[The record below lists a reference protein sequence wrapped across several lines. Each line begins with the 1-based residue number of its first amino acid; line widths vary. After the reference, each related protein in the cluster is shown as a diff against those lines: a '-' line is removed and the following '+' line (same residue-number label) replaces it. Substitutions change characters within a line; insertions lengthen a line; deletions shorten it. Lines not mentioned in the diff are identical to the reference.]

1 MSKYIIQGGKRL
13 EGELYID
20 GSKNAVLPI
29 IAATILTGSTTILHN
44 CPDITDVNI
53 MLDILKELGCSV
65 KRENTTLIIDTTYV
79 GSYCVPKQLVEQM
92 RSSIIFL
99 GSIIGRCKQAEMSYP
114 GGCALG
120 PRPINLHLDALKIM
134 GVNVKETDGLIVSK
148 TEHLQGATI
157 ELPFPSVGATENI
170 ILAAV
175 LADGVT
181 TIKNA
186 AKEPEIVDLER
197 YLNSCGA
204 KIKGAGTN
212 TISISGVEKL
222 YSTEYT
228 IMTDRIIAGSYLAA
242 AAATRGSIDL
252 RNVNSR
258 DLGPVMDAFKN
269 MGCKVK
275 EYEESISLI
284 AGNTLKGIEIITE
297 PYPGFPTD
305 MQPQFMAMLCMCQ
318 SESVITENIFLSR
331 FNQVPELNKMGAN
344 ISIINKQA
352 IITPVKYLTGC
363 EVGAT
368 DLRCGAALVI
378 AGLIAQGK
386 TSVGHTEYIKRGYHN
401 IVTDLKTLGATIEE
415 RE

>member
-1 MSKYIIQGGKRL
+1 MSKYVIQGGKRL

-29 IAATILTGSTTILHN
+29 IAATILNGSTTILHN

-65 KRENTTLIIDTTYV
+65 KRENTTLIIDTTHV
-79 GSYCVPKQLVEQM
+79 DSYCVPKQLVEQM

-99 GSIIGRCKQAEMSYP
+99 GSIIGRCKQAQISYP

-134 GVNVKETDGLIVSK
+134 GVNIKENDGFIVSQ
-148 TEHLQGATI
+148 TEHLQGAII
-157 ELPFPSVGATENI
+157 ELPFPSVGATENV

-175 LADGVT
+175 LANGVT

-186 AKEPEIVDLER
+186 AKEPEIIDLCR

-204 KIKGAGTN
+204 DMKGAGTS
-212 TISISGVEKL
+212 TITINGVTKL
-222 YSTEYT
+222 HGTEYT
-228 IMTDRIIAGSYLAA
+228 IMTDRIIAGSYLVV
-242 AAATRGSIDL
+242 AAATRGNINL
-252 RNVNSR
+252 CNTNGR
-258 DLGPVMDAFKN
+258 DLGPVIDAFKI

-275 EYEESISLI
+275 QYEKNISLI
-284 AGNTLKGIEIITE
+284 ANSDLKGIEIITE

-305 MQPQFMAMLCMCQ
+305 MQPQFMAMLCRCKT
-318 SESVITENIFLSR
+318 SSVITENIFSSR
-331 FNQVPELNKMGAN
+331 FNQVPELKKMGAN
-344 ISIINKQA
+344 ISIVNKQA
-352 IITPVKYLTGC
+352 IITPVDYLIGC
-363 EVGAT
+363 EVAAT

-378 AGLIAQGK
+378 AGLIAEG
-386 TSVGHTEYIKRGYHN
+386 TTHVENIEYIKRGYHN
-401 IVTDLKTLGATIEE
+401 IVTDLEILGATIDE